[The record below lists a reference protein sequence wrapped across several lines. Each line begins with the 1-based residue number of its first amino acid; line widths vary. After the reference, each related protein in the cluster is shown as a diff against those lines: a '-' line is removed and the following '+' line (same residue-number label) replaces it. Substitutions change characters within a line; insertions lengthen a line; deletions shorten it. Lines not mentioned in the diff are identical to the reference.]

1 MRVEFIAIGQELLI
15 GQVVNTN
22 AAWLGAVLRKAG
34 LTLERAWTV
43 PDEADAIR
51 TALAGALAAADVV
64 VLTGGLG
71 PTRDDVTKAVLSDFF
86 GMPLAHDAAL
96 EARLRKWFEDRGL
109 PFLPVQTGQAMLP
122 AGCTVLPNLRG
133 TAQGMWFD
141 LDGKVTISLPGD
153 PYEMEGLV
161 RDEVLPRLQTRFAF
175 PATADTTLVYQGI
188 GESLL
193 ADRIADLET
202 GWTAQGVSFAYLPN
216 GSVVRLRLSATGH
229 GASAAVMQAEQEV
242 RERTA
247 DRLIGAR
254 DASPAEFLAE
264 ALAARG
270 WRCAVAE
277 SCTGGALAAALT
289 AVPGASGWFCGGV
302 VAYMEA
308 MKTAWCGVPT
318 GLLERHG
325 AVSEPVARAMAEGVR
340 ERTGAEIG
348 VATTGVAGPTGGT
361 EEVPVGSVWIAVAT
375 PEGTQAELFR
385 FGNHRGRTV
394 ARAVQAACALAQRA
408 IPAADR

>member
-1 MRVEFIAIGQELLI
+1 MRVEFIGIGQELLI

-43 PDEADAIR
+43 PDEAEAIR

-133 TAQGMWFD
+133 TAQGMWFEQ
-141 LDGKVTISLPGD
+141 DGKVTISLPGV

-161 RDEVLPRLQTRFAF
+161 LEQVVPRLQARFAL
-175 PATADTTLVYQGI
+175 PVTADTTLVYQGI

-202 GWTAQGVSFAYLPN
+202 DWTARGVSFAYLPN
-216 GSVVRLRLSATGH
+216 GSVVRLRLSASGPDAAA
-229 GASAAVMQAEQEV
+229 GVAAAVHAV
-242 RERTA
+242 RTRTK
-247 DRLIGAR
+247 DRLLGER
-254 DASPAEFLAE
+254 DASPAEFFAE
-264 ALAARG
+264 ALSVRG
-270 WRCAVAE
+270 MRCAVAE

-289 AVPGASGWFCGGV
+289 AIPGASGWFLGGV
-302 VAYMEA
+302 VPYTES
-308 MKTAWCGVPT
+308 MKTAWCGVPP

-325 AVSEPVARAMAEGVR
+325 AVSEPVALAMAEGVR
-340 ERTGAEIG
+340 ERTGADLA

-361 EEVPVGSVWIAVAT
+361 AEVPVGSVWIAVAT
-375 PEGTQAELFR
+375 AEGTRAELFR
-385 FGNHRGRTV
+385 FGNDRGRTV
-394 ARAVQAACALAQRA
+394 ARAVQAACALALRA

>member
-1 MRVEFIAIGQELLI
+1 MRVEFIGIGQELLI

-43 PDEADAIR
+43 PDEAEAIR
-51 TALAGALAAADVV
+51 TALDIARAVSDVV

-71 PTRDDVTKAVLSDFF
+71 PTRDDVTKAVLAEYF

-133 TAQGMWFD
+133 TAQGMWFEQ
-141 LDGKVTISLPGD
+141 DGKVTISLPGV

-161 RDEVLPRLQTRFAF
+161 LEQVVPRLQARFAL
-175 PATADTTLVYQGI
+175 PVTADTTLVYQGI

-202 GWTAQGVSFAYLPN
+202 EWTARGVSFAYLPN
-216 GSVVRLRLSATGH
+216 GSVVRLRLSASGPD
-229 GASAAVMQAEQEV
+229 AAVGVAAAVHAV
-242 RERTA
+242 RTRTE
-247 DRLIGAR
+247 DRLLGER
-254 DASPAEFLAE
+254 DASPAEFFAE
-264 ALAARG
+264 ALSVRG
-270 WRCAVAE
+270 MRCAVAE

-289 AVPGASGWFCGGV
+289 AIPGASGWFLGGV
-302 VAYMEA
+302 VPYTES
-308 MKTAWCGVPT
+308 MKTAWCGVPP

-325 AVSEPVARAMAEGVR
+325 AVSEPVALAMAEGVR
-340 ERTGAEIG
+340 ERTGADLA

-361 EEVPVGSVWIAVAT
+361 AEVPVGSVWIAVAT
-375 PEGTQAELFR
+375 AEGTRAELFR
-385 FGNHRGRTV
+385 FGNDRGRTV
-394 ARAVQAACALAQRA
+394 ARAVQAACALALRA

>member
-1 MRVEFIAIGQELLI
+1 MRVEFIGIGQELLI

-43 PDEADAIR
+43 PDEAEAIR

-133 TAQGMWFD
+133 TAQGMWFEQ
-141 LDGKVTISLPGD
+141 DGKVTISLPGV

-161 RDEVLPRLQTRFAF
+161 LEQVVPRLQARFAL
-175 PATADTTLVYQGI
+175 PVTADTTLVYQGI

-202 GWTAQGVSFAYLPN
+202 EWTARGVSFAYLPN
-216 GSVVRLRLSATGH
+216 GSVVRLRLSASGPDAAA
-229 GASAAVMQAEQEV
+229 GVAAAVHAV
-242 RERTA
+242 RTRTK
-247 DRLIGAR
+247 DRLLGER
-254 DASPAEFLAE
+254 DASPAEFFAE
-264 ALAARG
+264 ALSVRG
-270 WRCAVAE
+270 MRCAVAE

-289 AVPGASGWFCGGV
+289 AIPGASGWFLGGV
-302 VAYMEA
+302 VPYTES
-308 MKTAWCGVPT
+308 MKTAWCGVPP

-325 AVSEPVARAMAEGVR
+325 AVSEPVALAMAEGVR
-340 ERTGAEIG
+340 ERTGADLA

-361 EEVPVGSVWIAVAT
+361 AEVPVGSVWIAVAT
-375 PEGTQAELFR
+375 AEGTRAELFR
-385 FGNHRGRTV
+385 FGNDRGRTV
-394 ARAVQAACALAQRA
+394 ARAVQAACALALRA